1 MAKPGRSQPTA
12 SPPESRDRICVA
24 QIGAPHGVLGEVRVR
39 PFTENPEALAGYGPL
54 EIEDGSRRLEIEAMR
69 PAKGSLI
76 VRFFGISDRNAAAL
90 LRSKKL
96 YVPRTRLPEPEA
108 DTYYHADLIG
118 LAAVGSDGTALGNVR
133 AVQNFGAG
141 DLLEIAPAD
150 GGPAVLLPFTRA
162 FVPLVDIPGGRLV
175 TERLSGLVA
184 NREGGNRGNR
194 TRNVEHPPPH
204 PSPSRGEG
212 GGCR

>member
-1 MAKPGRSQPTA
+1 VR
-12 SPPESRDRICVA
+12 
-24 QIGAPHGVLGEVRVR
+24 GEVRVR
-39 PFTENPEALAGYGPL
+39 SFTEDPEALADYGPL
-54 EIEDGSRRLEIEAMR
+54 ETEDGSRRLEIEAMR

-76 VRFFGISDRNAAAL
+76 VRLFGISDRNAAAL

-96 YVPRTRLPEPEA
+96 YVLRTRLPEPEA

-175 TERLSGLVA
+175 TEMLA
-184 NREGGNRGNR
+184 
-194 TRNVEHPPPH
+194 
-204 PSPSRGEG
+204 PSPLAGEG
-212 GGCR
+212 GEASPALLRAKPSRVRGQERAEPLTRSSPSARTTLPRRGRG

>member
-1 MAKPGRSQPTA
+1 
-12 SPPESRDRICVA
+12 
-24 QIGAPHGVLGEVRVR
+24 VLGEVRVR